1 MFCAAFLKITLFFL
15 VHKRIFFEWHD
26 ELKKPKSNRTKNEIS
41 KIVVQFNWSADVTEA
56 FRILRILFFCALSLR
71 DFFRWQLFFLA
82 IKMNFWVQFNMEKI
96 MRTTNG
102 KKISRWFFEKSG
114 SWRKHGWCNPTWIEL
129 SMMCRFLLQPIK
141 YMQLNNEL
149 SRHFHREI
157 WWEKCFL
164 YIK

>member
-1 MFCAAFLKITLFFL
+1 MCLIYLQFMMFCAAFLKITLFFL

-102 KKISRWFFEKSG
+102 KKYHDDFSKNLALDANTADATRPESNFRWCAVFYYS
-114 SWRKHGWCNPTWIEL
+114 
-129 SMMCRFLLQPIK
+129 
-141 YMQLNNEL
+141 QLNICN
-149 SRHFHREI
+149 
-157 WWEKCFL
+157 
-164 YIK
+164 